1 MSLLAIPFELVELII
16 DFLSDD
22 PKTLATCSLVCLS
35 WIPRTRHW
43 LFRSVSIHLSCP
55 RQPKQFLSL
64 LIHPSSTILSHIQHL
79 AIGCGNFTPTLGSTN
94 FQPCVESKRSMTL
107 LSKDPTMPFDL
118 FLSTFRQLANPS
130 GTNIHSLRL
139 FNLDWTTFPL
149 EKQTR
154 ISTTLS
160 RIFPKVTSLE
170 LDHVVLHDILQLNST
185 LARSF
190 PGLVFLGAKVDFL
203 KCDEDSVT
211 TDHYRIDKGK

>member
-1 MSLLAIPFELVELII
+1 MSLLAIPFELVEFII

-22 PKTLATCSLVCLS
+22 PKTLASCSLVCSS
-35 WIPRTRHW
+35 WILRTRHW
-43 LFRSVSIHLSCP
+43 LFRSVSIHLSRP
-55 RQPKQFLSL
+55 RQSKQFLNL
-64 LIHPSSTILSHIQHL
+64 LTHPSSTILSHIQHL
-79 AIGCGNFTPTLGSTN
+79 AIGCGNTPTVGSTD
-94 FQPCVESKRSMTL
+94 FQPCVESKRSLTL
-107 LSKDPTMPFDL
+107 LSEDPTMPFDL

-149 EKQTR
+149 EKQIR

-170 LDHVVLHDILQLNST
+170 LDHVVLHDIRQLNST
-185 LARSF
+185 LARAF
-190 PGLVFLGAKVDFL
+190 PGLVCLGAKVDFW

-211 TDHYRIDKGK
+211 TDHYI